1 MANNS
6 ISLVNLDFDTLKSQL
21 KTYLKGQAQF
31 SDYDFDGSNM
41 SVLLDILTYNSHLN
55 AFYLNM
61 VASEMFL
68 DSAQLRNS
76 AVSIAKALNYTP
88 RSSKSSRAVLDLVFP
103 LSGLQRFE
111 IPENTRF
118 TAKNSRG
125 SFQFLTTESLI
136 LYPSN
141 GAFRA
146 SNVSVYEGSLIT
158 ESFIVD
164 YSVEGQRFILSN
176 ESIDTDS
183 TRVVVSEDQGQ
194 TNTRFTPVTSLFG
207 LTSNSDIY
215 FLQAT
220 DDSRY
225 ELVFGDGVFGRRPKD
240 SAAIIATYRNTAG
253 AAGDECTNFIL
264 ADNLGS
270 INGFG
275 SAIIPNITVVS
286 PSSGGDDQETI
297 DEIRFRAPRAYQ
309 TQDRAVTPNDFESLV
324 VQQFQYV
331 KSVRAYGGEQSSGT
345 PAFGKVFIVPLTFSG
360 NIPSLSQKTDIQ
372 SFLKA
377 RSTIGIDPVVID
389 PDYLYIEV
397 DTTASYSDINT
408 TQSAADIEASI
419 KQAIED
425 YNDSELVDFNTEL
438 KLSRLET
445 AINVADP
452 SIQTNTTEL
461 TMRKNFRAVAL
472 QRTFP
477 SVTFRNEIV
486 PGTITSSDFISQG
499 SRFEYTDF
507 NPSMQTLSVNV
518 VDNKTTITN
527 STNVVYLKNVT
538 NPAAVSYS
546 PAGTVDYVTGT
557 LALNAITVTS
567 LEGND
572 GILFYAK
579 PLQQDIQ
586 SIENDVLAIDIE
598 SGITVSV
605 RKA

>member
-1 MANNS
+1 
-6 ISLVNLDFDTLKSQL
+6 
-21 KTYLKGQAQF
+21 
-31 SDYDFDGSNM
+31 M

-88 RSSKSSRAVLDLVFP
+88 RSSKSSRAILDLVFP
-103 LSGLQRFE
+103 QSGLQRFE

-118 TAKNSRG
+118 VAKNSRG

-194 TNTRFTPVTSLFG
+194 TNTQFTLVTSLFG
-207 LTSNSDIY
+207 LSSNSDIY

-220 DDSRY
+220 DDSRF

-240 SAAIIATYRNTAG
+240 SAAVIATYRNTVG

-270 INGFG
+270 LNGFG

-297 DEIRFRAPRAYQ
+297 EEIRFRAPRSYQ

-324 VQQFQYV
+324 IQQFQYV
-331 KSVRAYGGEQSSGT
+331 RKVRAYGGELSSGT
-345 PAFGKVFIVPLTFSG
+345 PAFGKVLIVPLTFSG
-360 NIPSLSQKTDIQ
+360 NIPSIAQKSDIQ

-397 DTTASYSDINT
+397 DTKASYSDINT
-408 TQSAADIEASI
+408 TQSVADIEAAI

-425 YNDSELVDFNTEL
+425 FNDEQLNDFNAEL

-445 AINVADP
+445 AINAADP

-461 TMRKNFRAVAL
+461 TLRKNFRSVIL

-507 NPSMQTLSVNV
+507 NPNMQTLSVNV

-538 NPAAVSYS
+538 NPEAVSYS
-546 PAGTVDYVTGT
+546 PAGTVDYATGSIT
-557 LALNAITVTS
+557 LNAITITS
-567 LEGND
+567 LEDND
-572 GILFYAK
+572 GILFFAK
-579 PLQQDIQ
+579 PLQQDVQ
-586 SIENDVLAIDIE
+586 STENDVLAIDIE
-598 SGITVSV
+598 SGISVSV